1 MRNLNLN
8 KFQNIKFENKAISNL
23 DNEIITFNE
32 SENDWESSQS
42 HSDFNLSS
50 ISKVN
55 TLTIDT
61 LVKKINIKNYNI
73 IIKLDI
79 EGAEMKAL
87 EGAFKLVESTSPLII
102 MEFSKYIFE
111 INQKSHSLRI
121 F

>member
-1 MRNLNLN
+1 MFFEKTYFEFLKNLNLN
-8 KFQNIKFENKAISNL
+8 KFQNIKFENRAISNL

-61 LVKKINIKNYNI
+61 LTYQPAKRDGLAGNSYK
-73 IIKLDI
+73 
-79 EGAEMKAL
+79 
-87 EGAFKLVESTSPLII
+87 VEQPLTV
-102 MEFSKYIFE
+102 
-111 INQKSHSLRI
+111 
-121 F
+121 